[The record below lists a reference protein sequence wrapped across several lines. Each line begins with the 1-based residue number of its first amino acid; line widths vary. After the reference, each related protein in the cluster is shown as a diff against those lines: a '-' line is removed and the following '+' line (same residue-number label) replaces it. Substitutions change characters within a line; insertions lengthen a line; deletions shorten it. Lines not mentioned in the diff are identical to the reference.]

1 MDPVD
6 LLLTGGMVAGA
17 IILGALLLT
26 GGTSG
31 KQTQRR
37 LEAMRLRHGDSAQMR
52 VESQLKKAI
61 AARQPKAAGADGIQG
76 RIAALALRLERSG
89 TGWSL
94 RGYGRACG
102 TIGLVVAALAWL
114 QTGALLLAL
123 VLGLAV
129 GIGLP
134 HMVLGSMIRRR
145 LNGFNARFPDA
156 LELLVRGLRS
166 GLPVGETLNV
176 IANEI
181 PGPVGREF
189 RTVVDGIRI
198 GRSMEES
205 LQTVAD
211 RLATAEFQFFVIT
224 IAIQRETG
232 GNLAETLSNLA
243 DVLRKRGQMKLKI
256 RAMSSESKASAYIVG
271 ALPFAV
277 AGMITVVNPGY
288 IEPFM
293 TDQRLTVIGLG
304 AMVWM
309 GIGVFV
315 MAKMVSF
322 EI

>member
-6 LLLTGGMVAGA
+6 LLLMGGMVAGA
-17 IILGALLLT
+17 IVLGTVLLT

-61 AARQPKAAGADGIQG
+61 AARQPKVAGVDGFQG
-76 RIAALALRLERSG
+76 RIAALSLRLDRSG

-94 RGYGRACG
+94 RGYARACG
-102 TIGLVVAALAWL
+102 AIGLVVAAFAWL

-123 VLGLAV
+123 VLGFAV
-129 GIGLP
+129 GLGLP
-134 HMVLGSMIRRR
+134 HMVLGSMIKRR

-198 GRSMEES
+198 GRSMEEA
-205 LQTVAD
+205 LQAVAD

-243 DVLRKRGQMKLKI
+243 DVLRKRSQMKLKI

-271 ALPFAV
+271 VLPFAV
-277 AGMITVVNPGY
+277 AGMITFVNPGY

>member
-6 LLLTGGMVAGA
+6 LLLMGGMVAGA
-17 IILGALLLT
+17 IMLGALLLT

-31 KQTQRR
+31 KQAQRR
-37 LEAMRLRHGDSAQMR
+37 LQALRLRHGDSAQMR

-61 AARQPKAAGADGIQG
+61 AARQPSVNAAGGAQG
-76 RIAALALRLERSG
+76 RIAALRLRLERSG
-89 TGWSL
+89 TGWTL
-94 RGYGRACG
+94 KGYGQACFG
-102 TIGLVVAALAWL
+102 
-114 QTGALLLAL
+114 
-123 VLGLAV
+123 LGLAV
-129 GIGLP
+129 AAIAWMQTGAPMLGLVLGIAAGMGLP
-134 HMVLGSMIRRR
+134 HLVLGRMIVRR
-145 LNGFNARFPDA
+145 LNAFNARFPDA

-166 GLPVGETLNV
+166 GLPVSETLNV
-176 IANEI
+176 IANEV

-198 GRSMEES
+198 GRSMEEA

-211 RLATAEFQFFVIT
+211 RLAMAEFQFFVIT

-232 GNLAETLSNLA
+232 GNLAETLANLA
-243 DVLRKRGQMKLKI
+243 DVLRKRSQMKLKV

-277 AGMITVVNPGY
+277 FAMVTFVNPAY
-288 IEPFM
+288 VEPFM